1 MYTYDKLIS
10 WVENIKENNHSSA
23 TALCII
29 KDNKIVLEHY
39 SGHHSNI
46 STSKKITASSQFNVA
61 SARKSYLG
69 LMVAY
74 ALYKEK
80 INSIDD
86 EAIKYFNDFDPVLLG
101 KTTIRHLV
109 THSHGLGETND
120 GTIFREFEPGQ
131 AWAYRDIN
139 VRMITR
145 LIYQLYNKSFPELL
159 KKRVFDLANFK
170 ETGWRIQEHEKLVKV
185 VDNPNEDAISEIGTV
200 DDGTEKN
207 LFVSAREFAQWG
219 NLHLNQGVI
228 NGKQIVPKEV
238 IKIATSLQSPT
249 FTNNELPQNGL
260 FWFVQNEPALS
271 SELGERVPKGSYQIL
286 GITGPTLLVIPEC
299 NVVVAKMYNKRYNY
313 GGDNYLYYLR
323 EFSNLVADTFR
334 NGNRA

>member
-1 MYTYDKLIS
+1 
-10 WVENIKENNHSSA
+10 
-23 TALCII
+23 
-29 KDNKIVLEHY
+29 
-39 SGHHSNI
+39 
-46 STSKKITASSQFNVA
+46 
-61 SARKSYLG
+61 
-69 LMVAY
+69 
-74 ALYKEK
+74 
-80 INSIDD
+80 
-86 EAIKYFNDFDPVLLG
+86 
-101 KTTIRHLV
+101 
-109 THSHGLGETND
+109 
-120 GTIFREFEPGQ
+120 
-131 AWAYRDIN
+131 
-139 VRMITR
+139 MITR